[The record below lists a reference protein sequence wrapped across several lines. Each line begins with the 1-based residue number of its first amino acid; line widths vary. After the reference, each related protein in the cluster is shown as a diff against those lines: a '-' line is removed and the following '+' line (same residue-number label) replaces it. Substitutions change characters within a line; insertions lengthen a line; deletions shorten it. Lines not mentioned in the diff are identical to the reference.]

1 MAEQLLSR
9 GFQLRGW
16 PWWAR
21 YGASAI
27 LVIIALELHLLL
39 ASTLAAYPFILFF
52 PAVMIAALVFDRG
65 SGLFATA
72 LSAALAAYFLLEPIG
87 SLRVRETDFIALILF
102 VLTSAMAAVI
112 IEALHSAVYKLILA
126 NERLAAAEQEKDFLL
141 REAGHRFKNDLAILA
156 ALVRLQERSMEDPE
170 ARAALASTADRIQ
183 VVGRVQERL
192 TLADSQA
199 VVDTREFICELC
211 DDLKAALLGVRSL
224 VLKVEAERHLLQQD
238 RCVAVGLVLNELLAN
253 ALKHAFPDDQ
263 AGNVAVR
270 AAREGESYCL
280 TVSDDGAGMSPE
292 RRSKQPGLG
301 GRLMRSLAA
310 QLGGTMTVARA
321 NDGPGT
327 MARLCFPA
335 EA

>member
-1 MAEQLLSR
+1 
-9 GFQLRGW
+9 
-16 PWWAR
+16 
-21 YGASAI
+21 
-27 LVIIALELHLLL
+27 
-39 ASTLAAYPFILFF
+39 
-52 PAVMIAALVFDRG
+52 
-65 SGLFATA
+65 
-72 LSAALAAYFLLEPIG
+72 
-87 SLRVRETDFIALILF
+87 
-102 VLTSAMAAVI
+102 
-112 IEALHSAVYKLILA
+112 
-126 NERLAAAEQEKDFLL
+126 
-141 REAGHRFKNDLAILA
+141 
-156 ALVRLQERSMEDPE
+156 MEDPE

-192 TLADSQA
+192 KLADSQA

-211 DDLKAALLGVRSL
+211 DDLKAALLSVRSL
-224 VLKVEAERHLLQQD
+224 VLKVEAERHL
-238 RCVAVGLVLNELLAN
+238 CVAVGLVLNELLAN

-270 AAREGESYCL
+270 FAREGESYCL
-280 TVSDDGAGMSPE
+280 TVSDDGVGMSPE